1 MKKLH
6 SFLPFL
12 PILLLLCSFFLLS
25 SDTTDINNLRKKVV
39 MIKTPGAQGSG
50 VFVAS
55 NLIITCK
62 HVIRSAIGIKGEH
75 KEVTVIIEKE
85 KVKGKIIKF
94 TQGKGDLALIQVEGN
109 YPFARIETQVKVGQ
123 KVITVGAPFGFEDT
137 VTWGRVA
144 NITDDK
150 IIIDAKIASGA
161 SGGGVFDR
169 NGNLIAIIQIGWRM
183 IYHGDWLGGAIPAKK
198 IQEFLKDIKT

>member
-12 PILLLLCSFFLLS
+12 AILFFLSSFFLSLPN
-25 SDTTDINNLRKKVV
+25 INDLRKKVV
-39 MIKTPGAQGSG
+39 MIKAPKAQGSG
-50 VFVAS
+50 VFVAP

-62 HVIRSAIGIKGEH
+62 HVIRNAIKPKGEH

-85 KVKGKIIKF
+85 RIKGKIIKF
-94 TQGKGDLALIQVEGN
+94 TQGEGDLALIQVEGN
-109 YPFARIETQVKVGQ
+109 YPFVRIETQVKVGQ
-123 KVITVGAPFGFEDT
+123 KIITVGAPFGFEDT

-150 IIIDAKIASGA
+150 IVIDAKIASGA
-161 SGGGVFDR
+161 SGGGVFNN
-169 NGNLIAIIQIGWRM
+169 NGNLIAIIQIGWRVM
-183 IYHGDWLGGAIPAKK
+183 YHGDWLGGAIPAKK
-198 IQEFLKDIKT
+198 IQEFLEDIEI